1 METPSQS
8 PTDCRVGDPG
18 CTGSKDINV
27 MADARHQV
35 LYPEHRF
42 IWDLLDDFLVGL
54 HQIT

>member
-35 LYPEHRF
+35 LYPEHRL
-42 IWDLLDDFLVGL
+42 IWVPFR
-54 HQIT
+54 